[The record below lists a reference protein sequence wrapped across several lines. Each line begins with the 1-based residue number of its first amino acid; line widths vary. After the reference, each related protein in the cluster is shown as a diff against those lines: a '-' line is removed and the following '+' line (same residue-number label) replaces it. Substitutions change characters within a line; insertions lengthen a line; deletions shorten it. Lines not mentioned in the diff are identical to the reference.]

1 MAWECRTDNRFL
13 LSLVRSINVVVDELT
28 SPNARDS
35 LPRHLHVATVIFR
48 SILTSLFQ
56 SESCRFIEARGRKME
71 VGK

>member
-13 LSLVRSINVVVDELT
+13 LSLVRSINVVVDEVT

-48 SILTSLFQ
+48 SILTS
-56 SESCRFIEARGRKME
+56 
-71 VGK
+71 